1 MQYIPQMY
9 FSDKLSRSNHRV
21 TKLLCYFDNN
31 NLCALKVQLITA
43 LIWHLKFFRFRQVAK
58 NSWNCKVWWQ
68 IWVCITKET
77 LPRGVEYFKTLENW
91 FICFIH
97 PIFCYWFLVTFGDEI
112 TKIRKYYVI
121 FVYILQGKMGKTK
134 KTQKENHAT

>member
-31 NLCALKVQLITA
+31 NLCAKLARSLCFKSTVDNSIDMESKVV
-43 LIWHLKFFRFRQVAK
+43 RFRQVAK
-58 NSWNCKVWWQ
+58 NSLKNSCNCKVWWQ

-77 LPRGVEYFKTLENW
+77 LRRGVEYFKTLENW
-91 FICFIH
+91 FIVLNLLGC
-97 PIFCYWFLVTFGDEI
+97 
-112 TKIRKYYVI
+112 
-121 FVYILQGKMGKTK
+121 KTPRLCLWIMSNLNLK
-134 KTQKENHAT
+134 PFQYDIDTLNLSNEM